1 MTLEVWL
8 VLRAVGEPI
17 GVTEALAVETFARLA
32 SVASAAVPANIGTLE
47 ASNASV
53 VAALGL
59 GGGGTLALSR
69 RIRSLLWAAVGFAL
83 YPRIQKRR
91 R

>member
-1 MTLEVWL
+1 
-8 VLRAVGEPI
+8 
-17 GVTEALAVETFARLA
+17 VTEALTVETFARLA

-59 GGGGTLALSR
+59 GGGGALALSR
-69 RIRSLLWAAVGFAL
+69 RIRSLLWAATGFAL
-83 YPRIQKRR
+83 YPRLKERR
-91 R
+91 D